1 MKKIFLILLV
11 ALFTSLAFAETYT
24 VTVVKGEVYYK
35 TGVSKYLNVEVDQE
49 LSDSSYL
56 KVSPNSVLRIVD
68 KNGKSYLVNK
78 GIGTLEKLLSRRNTN
93 TVVQNN
99 VAGNA
104 TNNGKSSVSTAS
116 SRASEAKEDLDWV
129 E

>member
-35 TGVSKYLNVEVDQE
+35 TGVSKYLNVEIDQE
-49 LSDSSYL
+49 LFDSSYL

-78 GIGTLEKLLSRRNTN
+78 GIGTLEKLLSRKNTN
-93 TVVQNN
+93 AVIQNN
-99 VAGNA
+99 VAGKTESKQA
-104 TNNGKSSVSTAS
+104 ISTAS
-116 SRASEAKEDLDWV
+116 SRASEAKEDLDW